1 MRKGRLLSL
10 VAALAVTSLPAA
22 AADNGVYIGGSVG
35 LAGVD
40 IGELDYNSDATGFK
54 AIVGWRFIDW
64 LSVEGGYVDFGSG
77 DDDVL
82 GETIETDASG
92 LTLSAVGFLPIG
104 PVDLFGK
111 IGVIDWEADLS
122 DGVDSFGAD
131 GTDVAY
137 GLGAQFR
144 LGSLAL
150 RGEYELF
157 DFDGVDVDLLSVGFT
172 WTFF

>member
-1 MRKGRLLSL
+1 MRKGKVLGL
-10 VAALAVTSLPAA
+10 VAALAITSLPAV

-40 IGELDYNSDATGFK
+40 IGELDYNANATGFK
-54 AIVGWRFIDW
+54 VIAGWRFLDW

-82 GETIETDASG
+82 GETLEVDASG
-92 LTLSAVGFLPIG
+92 LTVSAVGFLPIG

-111 IGVIDWEADLS
+111 VGVIDWDADLS
-122 DGVDSFGAD
+122 DGINSFGAD
-131 GTDVAY
+131 GTDLAY
-137 GLGAQFR
+137 GGGVQFR

-150 RGEYELF
+150 RAEYEVF
-157 DFDGVDVDLLSVGFT
+157 DFDGVDVDLLSAGFT